1 MISEAHYKTFFT
13 PILEKIDVAIIAP
26 CAGVCY
32 GGYMADM
39 DSVAMKDLINVNL
52 IHPILMSTS
61 VALPYFEKR
70 GAGTRN
76 CIVFPSS
83 TLDEQESSPGFALY
97 GATKLGLSQFA

>member
-1 MISEAHYKTFFT
+1 MTTEAAYRHFFT
-13 PILEKIDVAIIAP
+13 PILAQIDVAIIAP

-32 GGYMADM
+32 GGYLADM
-39 DSVAMKDLINVNL
+39 DSAEIKEMLNVNL
-52 IHPILMSTS
+52 IHPILMSTA

-83 TLDEQESSPGFALY
+83 TLDE
-97 GATKLGLSQFA
+97 

>member
-1 MISEAHYKTFFT
+1 M
-13 PILEKIDVAIIAP
+13 
-26 CAGVCY
+26 
-32 GGYMADM
+32 
-39 DSVAMKDLINVNL
+39 INVNL
-52 IHPILMSTS
+52 IHPILMSTA

-70 GAGTRN
+70 GAGCRS